1 MGPGMAWR
9 VRRAGV
15 VATTVAL
22 LAALASVL
30 AAFVGPTASAEPA
43 PPVEVNVYVVRTT
56 EQNGGRPESLPDIAE
71 RTLGDPRRSSEIFD
85 LNRGRRQPD
94 GGALVSANDPLRPG
108 WLLRLPGDARGPDV
122 RRGVITG
129 ASSSGGIR
137 IPVVLAVVAG
147 LLLLQLTLAIIFRRQ
162 LMRGLRAARNAVAAA
177 WTRRRTPARLRAALR
192 HNRVLATRWRQ
203 DHRALAM
210 ASTVFA
216 ELSQAVRPPLAV
228 EVHASS
234 IVARTAAHASL
245 PAPWQE
251 DSPSTWRRP
260 LPARDVPGPPVVRI
274 GGTVDSQIV
283 LDLSWCDGAVA
294 VTGSPD
300 VAREFVAT
308 MLAGLAGR
316 PWAQVAVVG
325 DLPDLVPAVRRLRG
339 PGDVEALARGP
350 RGRGGGVPAGPMRAG
365 ARRRPVH
372 GVVAVSDEVDPSVAD
387 AVAEICARADSTWI
401 AVVVG
406 TPVPAHWRWTVRGDG
421 VVEVGMLE
429 RDVVAAL

>member
-1 MGPGMAWR
+1 MAGR

-15 VATTVAL
+15 AATTVAL
-22 LAALASVL
+22 LTTLASVL
-30 AAFVGPTASAEPA
+30 VSFVGPQAFAEPA
-43 PPVEVNVYVVRTT
+43 PPVEVNVYVVRTPQ
-56 EQNGGRPESLPDIAE
+56 ENGGRPDSLRDIAE
-71 RTLGDPRRSSEIFD
+71 RTLGTPERSSEIFD

-94 GGALVSANDPLRPG
+94 GGALVSAADPLRPG

-122 RRGVITG
+122 QRGVIAG
-129 ASSSGGIR
+129 ASSSGGGIR
-137 IPVVLAVVAG
+137 IPVVLAVVGG

-162 LMRGLRAARNAVAAA
+162 LMRGLRAARSAVAAV
-177 WTRRRTPARLRAALR
+177 WTRRRAPARLRAALHR
-192 HNRVLATRWRQ
+192 NRVLATRWRQ
-203 DHRALAM
+203 DHRALSM

-216 ELSQAVRPPLAV
+216 ELSQVVRPPLAV

-260 LPARDVPGPPVVRI
+260 LPTRDVPGPPVVRI
-274 GGTVDSQIV
+274 GGTADSQIV

-294 VTGSPD
+294 VTGSTD

-316 PWAQVAVVG
+316 PWAQVAVLG
-325 DLPDLVPAVRRLRG
+325 DLPAGVPAVRRLRG
-339 PGDVEALARGP
+339 PGDVEALV
-350 RGRGGGVPAGPMRAG
+350 RGRGGGAPAGPMRAG
-365 ARRRPVH
+365 ARRRVVH
-372 GVVAVSDEVDPSVAD
+372 GVVAVSDEVDPSVAG

-406 TPVPAHWRWTVRGDG
+406 SPVPAHWRWTVHGDG
-421 VVEVGMLE
+421 VVEVAMLE